1 MKHPH
6 KLLVAFIIALTMFSG
21 CSKSS
26 EIALPNI
33 ISEFSD
39 ESPLA
44 AETVS
49 GTYYIAIAAPLTGP
63 YRALGQTI
71 VEGVTLAVEDFNRNQ
86 DANHKIGTVI
96 LDDGGLVAEGLG
108 RADIAIAQNALGV
121 IGHLNSEISVETSR
135 KYAAAKI
142 PQISPASTHPKYTE
156 RSEVRGYVFRTI
168 GTDRQLGTS
177 AAAFAMAEPK
187 YKKIAVLYNDRA
199 YGVSV
204 ASEFVRNLARDNSR
218 QLVFYE
224 TIPVRTTDHS
234 HTVDRLDELNP
245 DLVFFVGEYND
256 AGYLVRE
263 LKNKVPKAQFLSVE
277 GAHNAKFIEIAGKAA
292 EGAIIISTSI
302 PRDLAMRYQA
312 RYETEA
318 AGYVGSSYMAATIL
332 LEAAKANNYKSGPSL
347 SQKLAAS
354 GAFTSNGDLRD
365 PRFVFYKVIDGHFRA
380 QS

>member
-1 MKHPH
+1 MKYPH
-6 KLLVAFIIALTMFSG
+6 KLLAAFLIALTLVSG
-21 CSKSS
+21 CNKNPK
-26 EIALPNI
+26 IAVPNT
-33 ISEFSD
+33 SD
-39 ESPLA
+39 EFGAELPLA
-44 AETVS
+44 AETIA

-86 DANHKIGTVI
+86 DPNHKIGTVI

-108 RADIAIAQNALGV
+108 RADIAIAQYALGV

-135 KYAAAKI
+135 KYAAAHI

-168 GTDRQLGTS
+168 GTDRQLGAS
-177 AAAFAMAEPK
+177 AAKFAMAEPK

-204 ASEFVRNLARDNSR
+204 ASEFVRNLAKDSSK

-224 TIPVRTTDHS
+224 SIPVRTTDHS
-234 HTVDRLDELNP
+234 HTAERLDDLNP

-263 LKNKVPKAQFLSVE
+263 LKAKVPKAQFLSVE

-292 EGAIIISTSI
+292 EGAMIISTSI
-302 PRDLAMRYQA
+302 PRDIAMRYQA
-312 RYETEA
+312 RYESEA
-318 AGYVGSSYMAATIL
+318 AGYVGSSYMAATLL
-332 LEAAKANNYKSGPSL
+332 LEAAKANGYKSGPSL
-347 SQKLAAS
+347 SQKLLAN
-354 GAFTSNGDLRD
+354 GVFTANGDLKD
-365 PRFVFYKVIDGHFRA
+365 PKFVFYKVTGGHFLV
-380 QS
+380 QN